1 MSDLE
6 AMVPPDIVAEMEAVY
21 SEPYD
26 FSDAR
31 IAGES
36 TKMVK
41 GKAAAVMAASGAD
54 FDEIC
59 AVLGFNSARHAELA
73 VQRALADSLDS
84 WDKADLKRLFMNRF
98 EILFRGAL
106 RRSQTKGYY
115 AREAAATTALKAL
128 IEQTKFAGSPP
139 PPSTSCTHQ
148 STPRSGRSSS
158 ISSPRRPTFSRRR
171 LTCSTPK
178 WSTTVTK
185 DDPPRPVLRHVV
197 NRLDPDG
204 HLRDL
209 IDEALRRYH
218 QRRDVDEGTP
228 PLSHER
234 HSDG

>member
-128 IEQTKFAGSPP
+128 IEQTKFAGVA
-139 PPSTSCTHQ
+139 
-148 STPRSGRSSS
+148 TP
-158 ISSPRRPTFSRRR
+158 TE
-171 LTCSTPK
+171 
-178 WSTTVTK
+178 
-185 DDPPRPVLRHVV
+185 HVV
-197 NRLDPDG
+197 HSPVDSEIRAFVQHLVSQKTDLLPQEIDVLDAEVVHDS
-204 HLRDL
+204 
-209 IDEALRRYH
+209 DEA
-218 QRRDVDEGTP
+218 
-228 PLSHER
+228 
-234 HSDG
+234 